1 MTQKVE
7 AIYENGLLK
16 PLEALALPEG
26 QRVLV
31 TIEPQAEQLSPDEI
45 LALAR
50 RVYEGLSEEEIAEI
64 EAIALDRS
72 NFMQPERESAD

>member
-1 MTQKVE
+1 MPQKVE

-31 TIEPQAEQLSPDEI
+31 TIEPQEEQLSPDEI

-72 NFMQPERESAD
+72 TFMRPERESAD

>member
-1 MTQKVE
+1 MPQKVE

-72 NFMQPERESAD
+72 TFMRPERESAD

>member
-72 NFMQPERESAD
+72 NFMRPERESAD

>member
-1 MTQKVE
+1 MPQKVE

-72 NFMQPERESAD
+72 NFMRPERESAD